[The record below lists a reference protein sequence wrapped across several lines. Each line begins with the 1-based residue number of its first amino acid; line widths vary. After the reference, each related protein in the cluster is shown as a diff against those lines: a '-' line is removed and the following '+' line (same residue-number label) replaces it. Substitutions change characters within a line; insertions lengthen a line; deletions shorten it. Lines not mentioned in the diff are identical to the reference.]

1 MKRRADDA
9 VAGSCKD
16 PKQDHDSKEEEGE
29 AYNSRNF
36 SELEKKIKETE
47 VEINEAVVGIKEATT
62 KLENRE
68 TCEADKRVYR
78 KTIDHLQRKGE
89 HLQRKIEY
97 FQRRIECLQVQEK
110 AEIRGAR
117 QEVLHAQGS
126 SACFEDS
133 SDFHF
138 AKSISEA

>member
-1 MKRRADDA
+1 
-9 VAGSCKD
+9 VVYCT
-16 PKQDHDSKEEEGE
+16 EFE
-29 AYNSRNF
+29 
-36 SELEKKIKETE
+36 IK
-47 VEINEAVVGIKEATT
+47 EAVVGIKEATT

-68 TCEADKRVYR
+68 TPEADKRVYR

-97 FQRRIECLQVQEK
+97 FQRRIECLQAEM

-126 SACFEDS
+126 SACFEDT
-133 SDFHF
+133 SDLQFESHNQVKLIF
-138 AKSISEA
+138 ILKCTGSRKQ